1 MQAHLVFCI
10 QESSME
16 IRQLLMSMEI
26 SIWGNCRHYLGNIC
40 QDMEKGLKIK
50 KASAPSGKA
59 KNPGP
64 AAPA

>member
-1 MQAHLVFCI
+1 
-10 QESSME
+10 ME